1 MGEENKEA
9 LQEVILEAIGAEPDE
24 VEKIEL
30 HIIWKPS
37 KGKPKQS

>member
-1 MGEENKEA
+1 MDEENKEA
-9 LQEVILEAIGAEPDE
+9 LQEAILKAIGAEPDE

-30 HIIWKPS
+30 HIVWKPS

>member
-9 LQEVILEAIGAEPDE
+9 LQETILKAIGAEPDE

-30 HIIWKPS
+30 NIVWKPN
-37 KGKPKQS
+37 KGKSRQD